1 MEKGKKNDNETI
13 VLWLY
18 KKMFMLR
25 ENLKIT
31 FLLHSQ
37 DYQARAE
44 THY

>member
-1 MEKGKKNDNETI
+1 MKQ
-13 VLWLY
+13 LY
-18 KKMFMLR
+18 YGYIKKMFMLR